1 MEEVVFNVLYYW
13 GYQLST
19 CWALLN
25 TFFIL
30 MLVKKANDMFF
41 NAVFEKM
48 LWKSET
54 IEMNKKLENTC
65 EEVFLIKIASF

>member
-1 MEEVVFNVLYYW
+1 
-13 GYQLST
+13 
-19 CWALLN
+19 
-25 TFFIL
+25 